1 MGIKESHSISCHFS
15 FRVQFSCFSKTDL
28 LLTGHGIIE
37 RYFRYVPV
45 GNMVLLFITIVV
57 AGLAALS
64 LGLVGLAVIE
74 HNAVARNE
82 FKRIELKSAGSI
94 AHI

>member
-1 MGIKESHSISCHFS
+1 
-15 FRVQFSCFSKTDL
+15 
-28 LLTGHGIIE
+28 
-37 RYFRYVPV
+37 
-45 GNMVLLFITIVV
+45 MVLLFITIVV

>member
-1 MGIKESHSISCHFS
+1 
-15 FRVQFSCFSKTDL
+15 
-28 LLTGHGIIE
+28 
-37 RYFRYVPV
+37 
-45 GNMVLLFITIVV
+45 MVLLFITTVV

-74 HNAVARNE
+74 HNAVVRNE